1 MTSTPG
7 EGKSD
12 LVAIGTANGSV
23 LIYNLKANEVKS
35 CVEKAHDDKVN
46 ALVSPLYLFKAV
58 CFTLGKLASLQKKFA

>member
-7 EGKSD
+7 EGRSD

-46 ALVSPLYLFKAV
+46 ALVSLLFV
-58 CFTLGKLASLQKKFA
+58 QSCWFHIG